1 MRARHGQVLREIV
14 ISGCLAYATGNIEYG
29 AMLFVVWEF
38 MHAYEINFSGQRM
51 RRYLT
56 RMDLAL
62 YKDSAAKK
70 MGATRRTWH
79 FLNLNVAAFN
89 LLAAYFRAELPG
101 YDPEQ

>member
-1 MRARHGQVLREIV
+1 
-14 ISGCLAYATGNIEYG
+14 
-29 AMLFVVWEF
+29 MLFVVWEF
-38 MHAYEINFSGQRM
+38 MHVYEINFSGQRM

-62 YKDSAAKK
+62 YKDSATKK

-101 YDPEQ
+101 YGPELLVGAQGGKKVRHGVNIDAIG